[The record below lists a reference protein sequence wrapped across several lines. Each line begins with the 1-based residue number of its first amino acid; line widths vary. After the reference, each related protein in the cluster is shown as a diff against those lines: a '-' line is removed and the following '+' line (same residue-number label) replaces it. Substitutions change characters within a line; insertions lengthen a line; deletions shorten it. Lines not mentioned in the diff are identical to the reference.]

1 MMTDFPSDITLK
13 DWGAIEERQ
22 LKWAFHAYERLLE
35 TLSEDVQKKFGLLE
49 EEQREAYI
57 VVFGKTQVGK
67 TTLLLELMGIE
78 GEQLSKISKLLRG
91 GRANGQSA
99 TATVMEYC
107 RSMDNRWGL
116 AISSSMKWFS
126 EDEEMERRL
135 RDLRS
140 RMEAGNLTS
149 DSPCVVHIPQHF
161 FAPMQEG
168 AKQWPHVR
176 MLDLPGDNPA
186 NFAEQEHVEKMAR
199 KYLPFA
205 DLILLVGRAD
215 DLGFLQ
221 PNAIILPKIEDWQ
234 SMSSRFRVVIT
245 YAYSSQSIRDLLG
258 DPSLDAAQ
266 LRQHFIGQ
274 IETFSSLSNDARS
287 GELYFPLEF
296 GDSWRGVEE
305 NNPALYERMKPIIAQ
320 LREELLQTIAD
331 ATSPLGRLR
340 GALNMHASIRYIQ
353 SKKTEH
359 LEQELKKINEEHEEQ
374 QDSLCHWI
382 KIITRYQEKIN
393 KGLALAPGSVSFN
406 GIALTFQKAANREE
420 KKEPTLK
427 EMLLNCKDSLMSAF
441 TIKSEERLSG
451 SKNNFNKMAYRN
463 YSRPNPQEIREILD
477 KFFSAI
483 DDKLTGRWFNG
494 RIAYWVSSANYKA
507 DYDELEE
514 AYDKA
519 AQQLR
524 DVYIGAWEKACDVTQ
539 DEIRQSIR
547 QLEGEYFLY
556 RNEYQMTLNRIET
569 LEKEKT
575 NLESELA
582 RSQCQLN
589 EDLKRCDQFG
599 YLLDEEYLEALN
611 GMMNEAAQETD
622 DYSALLKILACES
635 MKNLHADFAAILN
648 KER

>member
-1 MMTDFPSDITLK
+1 
-13 DWGAIEERQ
+13 
-22 LKWAFHAYERLLE
+22 
-35 TLSEDVQKKFGLLE
+35 
-49 EEQREAYI
+49 
-57 VVFGKTQVGK
+57 
-67 TTLLLELMGIE
+67 
-78 GEQLSKISKLLRG
+78 
-91 GRANGQSA
+91 
-99 TATVMEYC
+99 
-107 RSMDNRWGL
+107 
-116 AISSSMKWFS
+116 
-126 EDEEMERRL
+126 
-135 RDLRS
+135 
-140 RMEAGNLTS
+140 
-149 DSPCVVHIPQHF
+149 
-161 FAPMQEG
+161 
-168 AKQWPHVR
+168 
-176 MLDLPGDNPA
+176 
-186 NFAEQEHVEKMAR
+186 
-199 KYLPFA
+199 
-205 DLILLVGRAD
+205 
-215 DLGFLQ
+215 
-221 PNAIILPKIEDWQ
+221 
-234 SMSSRFRVVIT
+234 
-245 YAYSSQSIRDLLG
+245 
-258 DPSLDAAQ
+258 
-266 LRQHFIGQ
+266 
-274 IETFSSLSNDARS
+274 
-287 GELYFPLEF
+287 
-296 GDSWRGVEE
+296 
-305 NNPALYERMKPIIAQ
+305 
-320 LREELLQTIAD
+320 
-331 ATSPLGRLR
+331 
-340 GALNMHASIRYIQ
+340 
-353 SKKTEH
+353 
-359 LEQELKKINEEHEEQ
+359 
-374 QDSLCHWI
+374 
-382 KIITRYQEKIN
+382 
-393 KGLALAPGSVSFN
+393 
-406 GIALTFQKAANREE
+406 
-420 KKEPTLK
+420 
-427 EMLLNCKDSLMSAF
+427 MSAF